1 MELYTL
7 DTMLRRTRVIDQFTS
22 LIWTERWQSLGDF
35 ELVIDSTSEYRKYL
49 QPGTW
54 LSLDESYRCMIVKT
68 IEDSVDDEGKKVL
81 TVKGVSIESLFEER
95 VARTSAVDLT
105 TTDLLTITD
114 QPQDIM
120 TSLFSSVCVTGSIST
135 DDIIPYQ
142 TTSPIFPTDGIAF
155 PSGLVTISFDVMSLY
170 DAFTQ
175 VAEPY
180 DLGFRLCRNP
190 DTNLLKF
197 DVYTGTDRTTSQSTY
212 DPVIFSPEFDNLRS
226 TSELTTTAGSKNVA
240 YVFSPVGFEIVFAP
254 GVDVDVDGF
263 ERKVLAIR
271 ADDITDSVPAD
282 ATAKMIQRGLE
293 ELAKLRDFSAF
304 DGEIDQN
311 TQYKYDSDYYLGDI
325 IEMRSEDGTGTHM
338 RVTEQI
344 HVADENGQRSYPTFV
359 AINVISPDTWL
370 GWPNTVWFD
379 YDASSLHWGDL

>member
-7 DTMLRRTRVIDQFTS
+7 DPMLRRTRVIDQFTS
-22 LIWTERWQSLGDF
+22 LIWTERWQSIGDF

-68 IEDSVDDEGKKVL
+68 IQDDVDDEGKKIL

-95 VARTSAVDLT
+95 VARLTLADLT
-105 TTDLLTITD
+105 TTDILQINDL
-114 QPQDIM
+114 PQDVM
-120 TSLFSSVCVTGSIST
+120 KDLFTSVCVTGSLSA
-135 DDIIPYQ
+135 DDIIPY
-142 TTSPIFPTDGIAF
+142 TTTTPIFPTDGIPA
-155 PSGLVTISFDVMSLY
+155 PASNVIVSLDVISLY
-170 DAFTQ
+170 EAYVQ
-175 VAEPY
+175 IAEPY

-197 DVYTGTDRTTSQSTY
+197 DVYTGTDRTTGQSTY
-212 DPVIFSPEFDNLRS
+212 EPVIFSPEFDNLRS
-226 TSELTTTAGSKNVA
+226 TSELTTIAGSKNVA
-240 YVFSPVGFEIVFAP
+240 YVFSPVGYEIVFAP
-254 GVDVDVDGF
+254 GVDVDVAGF

-325 IEMRSEDGTGTHM
+325 IEMRDSDGTGTHM

-379 YDASSLHWGDL
+379 YDSDPLAWGDL